1 MHRHHSIFAMYLDL
15 MKVFLLAFKDAPS
28 STASAVTI
36 AAVVVLVVVVGTLAL
51 NGSTE
56 AATVAVV
63 GRTIKSSDKLLWPEK
78 LANSSKATCLVSS
91 CRRRWP
97 FLFT

>member
-1 MHRHHSIFAMYLDL
+1 MVVLLLALLDL
-15 MKVFLLAFKDAPS
+15 MKVFLLAFKDALS
-28 STASAVTI
+28 STVSVV
-36 AAVVVLVVVVGTLAL
+36 AVVVVVLGITLAL
-51 NGSTE
+51 NGATV
-56 AATVAVV
+56 AATVAVVVV